1 MTQNDTRVSHG
12 FEGDTPATG
21 GATPVLSI
29 EQLTVDLR
37 VGRQMRRVLHDVS
50 LSVNAG
56 EALGIVGE
64 SGSGKSMTARSV
76 MRLLPR
82 GANVGG
88 HILLSGRDLYG
99 LSSGELRRARHG
111 KLAMIYQDPKAHIN
125 PLRTIG
131 DFLVEGL
138 LGDGR
143 GNRRSARAK
152 AAQTLRDVGIRDAE
166 QRLRQYPHQLS
177 GGLLQRV
184 MIAAALMAEP
194 ELLIADEPTTA
205 LDVTTQQEVV
215 GVLDEQ
221 RRERGL
227 ALIFITHDLDLAIA
241 ITDRIAVMYAG
252 TVVENGP
259 SRRLHGEALHPYT
272 RGLLDSRPRV
282 DRTDRLR
289 AVPGRPKSAY
299 EVGSGCVFVDR
310 CPYADE
316 RARSERP
323 LLRPMGDHLVAC
335 HRADELT
342 HELQPNEGQEL

>member
-1 MTQNDTRVSHG
+1 MTPDRQGVVREPTHG
-12 FEGDTPATG
+12 GSATED
-21 GATPVLSI
+21 ATPVLSI

-37 VGRQMRRVLHDVS
+37 VGKQMRRVLHDVS
-50 LSVNAG
+50 LTINAG

-82 GANVGG
+82 GAEVGG
-88 HILLSGRDLYG
+88 RILLSGSDMNG
-99 LSSGELRRARHG
+99 LSRGELRRTRQR
-111 KLAMIYQDPKAHIN
+111 KLAMIYQDPRAHVN

-138 LGDGR
+138 LEDGR
-143 GNRRSARAK
+143 ANRRAARTK
-152 AAQTLRDVGIRDAE
+152 AVQTLHDVGILDAE

-184 MIAAALMAEP
+184 MIAAALLAEP

-215 GVLDEQ
+215 GVLDQQ

-227 ALIFITHDLDLAIA
+227 SLIFITHDLDLAIA
-241 ITDRIAVMYAG
+241 ITDRTAVMYAG
-252 TVVENGP
+252 TVVETGP
-259 SRRLHGEALHPYT
+259 SRGLHADAIHPYT

-289 AVPGRPKSAY
+289 AVPGRPISAY
-299 EVGSGCVFVDR
+299 EVGPGCVFVDR

-323 LLRPMGDHLVAC
+323 LPREIGDHLVAC
-335 HRADELT
+335 HRAGELT
-342 HELQPNEGQEL
+342 DNHQPSER